1 MAFDFKKGFNMF
13 AESGTALNRKI
24 NQVIGKEVFQD
35 IKKIEEPREFPP
47 YDSFPKY
54 SSAEPEQWPSLKGE
68 SKEFTLDGNIIS
80 VSSELDACIKYR
92 PFFKKAAEYYAEQFK
107 FKYQNCVQDFDS
119 LIHYFEE
126 MYLEGLI
133 PMGHRA
139 YSLLLPFGVF
149 TADVGAFTS
158 GHINRYNRAITS
170 YEIMTGI
177 EQTKNQMAENL
188 GDQVG
193 GAIQMQGG
201 GFGFK
206 GAMKGVAQAEAFNL
220 GMGLVG
226 KFVAHQTKMTQE
238 EKAKAFAAFKH
249 DVFFEEV
256 YSDYYNTYLTFIQ
269 LLAENGVLNGINTI
283 ASTTDDTIFNN
294 LQNPMFPQDKVAAAF
309 AKLISGNPFVPEYFA
324 LLEQKLG
331 QTDEVKQIVAYFS
344 EA

>member
-24 NQVIGKEVFQD
+24 NQVIGKDVFQD

-54 SSAEPEQWPSLKGE
+54 AFAEPEQWPALKGE
-68 SKEFTLDGNIIS
+68 SKEFTLEGNVIS
-80 VSSELDACIKYR
+80 VSSELDTCIKYR
-92 PFFKKAAEYYAEQFK
+92 PFFKKAAEYYTERFK

-119 LIHYFEE
+119 LIHYFEK

-149 TADVGAFTS
+149 TADAGEFTS
-158 GHINRYNRAITS
+158 DHIKRYNKAITS
-170 YEIMTGI
+170 YEIMAGI
-177 EQTKNQMAENL
+177 EQTKNERAENL
-188 GDQVG
+188 GNQVG

-206 GAMKGVAQAEAFNL
+206 GAMKGVAQAETFNL

-249 DVFFEEV
+249 DVFFKEV
-256 YSDYYNTYLTFIQ
+256 YSDYYNTYLTFVQ
-269 LLAENGVLNGINTI
+269 LLAEDGVLNGINTI
-283 ASTTDDTIFNN
+283 SDPTNDTIFNN
-294 LQNPMFPQDKVAAAF
+294 LRNPMFPQDKVAAAF
-309 AKLISGNPFVPEYFA
+309 AKLISDNPFIPQYFA

-331 QTDEVKQIVAYFS
+331 KTAEVQQIVDYFS